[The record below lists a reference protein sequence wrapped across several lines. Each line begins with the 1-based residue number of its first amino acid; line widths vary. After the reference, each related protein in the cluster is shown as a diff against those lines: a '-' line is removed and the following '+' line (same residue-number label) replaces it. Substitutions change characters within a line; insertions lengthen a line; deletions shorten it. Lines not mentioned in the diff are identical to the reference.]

1 MEDPKEESSSA
12 GAMSMLASR
21 NKGNRRRVIETFNRT
36 DSTIQHPV
44 NTRSFRTTS
53 AMDRDSSKDLD
64 GVPYRR
70 SRTHAEDQET
80 KQEEEEF
87 RFDVPNNRPPF
98 SEIEPGSWTG
108 SPSPQAS
115 QSAPLLESVFKTAPP
130 LQSIC
135 IRNEE
140 SNLMINGEEP
150 DQFSIQKW
158 WFLTDNESE
167 VYSSAASKID
177 KPGVELSRPSVRFL
191 KTVNAPDME
200 TPDSKIA
207 VCAQLYC
214 ALLTNF
220 PKITIDEHRYYF

>member
-1 MEDPKEESSSA
+1 MERDP
-12 GAMSMLASR
+12 
-21 NKGNRRRVIETFNRT
+21 N
-36 DSTIQHPV
+36 
-44 NTRSFRTTS
+44 
-53 AMDRDSSKDLD
+53 KDLN

-70 SRTHAEDQET
+70 CRTQNEDSGARQE
-80 KQEEEEF
+80 QQQEEF
-87 RFDVPNNRPPF
+87 RFDVPDNGPPM
-98 SEIEPGSWTG
+98 SEIEPGSWSG
-108 SPSPQAS
+108 SPQAS

-130 LQSIC
+130 LQSIF

-140 SNLMINGEEP
+140 SNLRSNDDKS

-167 VYSSAASKID
+167 VYSSAASKIN

-191 KTVNAPDME
+191 KTVNAPDKE
-200 TPDSKIA
+200 SPDSKIA

-220 PKITIDEHRYYF
+220 PKITIDEHRYCF